1 MRVAW
6 IFSAGALM
14 ACSPPSLS
22 LGDVAERPAP
32 ARPEPCRSV
41 SSFDELV
48 SRLAGAEPGARVCL
62 EPGEYVGTIELPE
75 GVTVWGPRSAVLR
88 TAGKGTTVLMRS
100 NTALLGLT
108 VDGSGGR
115 FDVLD
120 AAVKINGTDVR
131 VQGVSVKNSVFGIL
145 SEKSRR
151 VSVVGNL
158 VRGTGGP
165 ALGMRGDGIRL
176 WETYDSLVEG
186 NQVEDARD
194 CVVWYSTDNVVRDNV
209 VRGGRYGV
217 HIMYSH
223 RNRVERN
230 RFSGNEVGVFIMYSR
245 DVEVLENLMLIS
257 GGSAGI
263 GLGIKESGNLT
274 VKKNRLVHNTQGIF
288 LDSSPMNEGDTN
300 LFEDNEVRMSDIG
313 IGFLSSQRANTF
325 RRNRFRDN
333 FTQVRVDGGGD
344 ALAVTWEENYWSDY
358 AGYDLDGDD
367 VGDVPYELR
376 DLAGAL
382 EARYAD
388 LAFFR
393 GTPALGLISVAGHVV
408 PLFQPKTVLR
418 DTRPR
423 MGFQD

>member
-1 MRVAW
+1 MRVAC
-6 IFSAGALM
+6 IISTGALL

-22 LGDVAERPAP
+22 LGEVAERAAP
-32 ARPEPCRSV
+32 PRPEGCLNLRT
-41 SSFDELV
+41 FDELSSAL
-48 SRLAGAEPGARVCL
+48 SRAEPGAAFCL
-62 EPGEYVGTIELPE
+62 EPGEYRGTLEVPE
-75 GVTVWGPRSAVLR
+75 GVTLWGPRAAVLR
-88 TAGKGTTVLMRS
+88 TAGKGTTVLLRS
-100 NTALLGLT
+100 HSALLGVT

-120 AAVKINGTDVR
+120 AAVKLNGTDIR
-131 VQGVSVKNSVFGIL
+131 VEGVAVENSVFGIL

-151 VSVVGNL
+151 VSIVGNQ

-176 WETYDSLVEG
+176 WETYESLVEG

-274 VKKNRLVHNTQGIF
+274 VLKNRLVHNTQGIF
-288 LDSSPMNEGDTN
+288 LDSSPMNDGDTN
-300 LFEDNEVRMSDIG
+300 LFEDNEVRMSDVG
-313 IGFLSSQRANTF
+313 VGFLSSQKANTF

-344 ALAVTWEENYWSDY
+344 ALGVVWEDNLWSDY
-358 AGYDLDGDD
+358 AGYDLDGDE

-393 GTPALGLISVAGHVV
+393 GTPALALISVAGHVV

-418 DTRPR
+418 DMRPR
-423 MGFQD
+423 MSFQE